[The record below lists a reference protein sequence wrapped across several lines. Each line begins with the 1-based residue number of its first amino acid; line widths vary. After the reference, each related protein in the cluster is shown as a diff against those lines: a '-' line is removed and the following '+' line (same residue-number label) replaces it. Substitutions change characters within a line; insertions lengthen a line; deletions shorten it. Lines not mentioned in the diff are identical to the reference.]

1 MNAHQNLKPDVPSGY
16 MELLPEEQME
26 FDRLKGIIVK
36 HYELHGFLRLETP
49 CVERLSILMAKAN
62 EEDKKLIFGVDTLI
76 DGNFKRKIPK
86 VALPFDLTVPLAR
99 YVAQHCGGEIDFPF
113 RRYQIDRVHRG
124 ERKQAGRFRE
134 FYQADIDVIGMGDLP
149 LLHDA
154 EMPAVI
160 HGIFQEIGVAKYV
173 IRINNRKIHNGLFTH
188 LNVPDTYVG
197 QREDSDGNVRKV
209 TCSCLS
215 IIDLLPKKGGEWVA
229 NEFRTAVGLRDETVA
244 QIMDFLAIE
253 GTKDEVIARLRSL
266 QFNELFD
273 LGVNELDEVL
283 GSMHSLGVPDD
294 VYRIDLTI
302 TRGLNYYTGTV
313 YETTL
318 HGHESLGSVC
328 SGGRFDDLAGLF
340 CKQKLPGVGISI
352 GLTRLF
358 DHLLRHGALQ
368 VGRKSP
374 VEVIVFNMDASLRGD
389 YFSLAAAL
397 RAAGIST
404 EVYLADRKIDRQ
416 TKYAVKKRI
425 PYGVFMDAARHSKNV
440 CSIRNYETGQE
451 EEVAIAELPQW
462 LHQHESLTT

>member
-1 MNAHQNLKPDVPSGY
+1 MNTHVKPDIPSGFV
-16 MELLPEEQME
+16 ELLPEEQME
-26 FDRLKGIIVK
+26 FDRLKAIIAK

-49 CVERLSILMAKAN
+49 CVERLNILLAKAN
-62 EEDKKLIFGVDTLI
+62 EEDQKLIYGVDTLV
-76 DGNFKRKIPK
+76 DGKFKRQIPK
-86 VALPFDLTVPLAR
+86 IALPFDLTVPLAR

-173 IRINNRKIHNGLFTH
+173 IRMNNRKIHNGLFTH
-188 LNVPDTYVG
+188 LQVPETY
-197 QREDSDGNVRKV
+197 RAERSDEEGKPQEVV
-209 TCSCLS
+209 CSSLS
-215 IIDLLPKKGGEWVA
+215 VIDLLPKKGQEWVER
-229 NEFRTAVGLRDETVA
+229 EFQDGVGLSTDTVRK
-244 QIMDFLAIE
+244 IMDFLSIE
-253 GTKDEVIARLRSL
+253 GSKDEVISSLRSF
-266 QFNELFD
+266 QFNERFD
-273 LGVNELDEVL
+273 QGVNELDEVL
-283 GSMHSLGVPDD
+283 GYMHSLDVPDD

-358 DHLLRHGALQ
+358 DHLLRHGAIE

-404 EVYLADRKIDRQ
+404 EVYLVDRKIDRQ

-425 PYGVFMDAARHSKNV
+425 PYGIFMDAKRHTKSV
-440 CSIRNYETGQE
+440 CSIRNYDTGQE
-451 EEVAIAELPQW
+451 ELVAIADVAQW
-462 LHQHESLTT
+462 LHPH